1 MAMDI
6 ACRKRIAFAADS
18 GLGVGMDSRDLRQL
32 FDRMAERASAG
43 LSLHDFLASVH
54 DLLKPLIQSRNF
66 YVCLYNREQQRLDF
80 PYYVDERDGNMF
92 RGQNVPLKRGLTEY
106 VLRTESPQL
115 ISASR
120 FAHLRDTGEITQ
132 ASGDLSFSVW
142 LGVPIF
148 IDGLVGGVLVVQSYD
163 PDGAYSSAD
172 IGLISSVANQFGLA
186 IERYQAIENLRQS
199 EARYRA
205 LFENIGV
212 GVTVVR
218 HQRFVFINPAMVHI
232 CGHDRETLLASPFT
246 FIVHPEDLQVVQ
258 QRHDKRLRGEPVESY
273 YGFRIR
279 TASGEVRWLEL
290 SGALVPWEGEQ
301 ATVLFVVDVS
311 SRVHAQESE
320 RLAIRRQAELNHLKS
335 RFIAMASHELRTP
348 LTSIRGSV
356 DLLRNY
362 ADRLSP
368 ERQQQMLASIDEA
381 VSRMTHMLENVLQAG
396 RAEAA
401 PLEFRPQTV
410 PIRELCQSVI
420 DEVRST
426 KADLWRQRD
435 VFIDLPPEDVQWQ
448 IDPQLWRNILGN
460 LLANAI
466 KYSFEGGA
474 VRLQITVQPSAP
486 TPHLLLSLTDEGIG
500 IAQQDLPELYT
511 PFHRGI
517 NVGTVQG
524 TGLGLSIVKD
534 SIDRHGGTI
543 EMQSEVGV
551 GTRFTVRIPQPEL
564 AA

>member
-1 MAMDI
+1 
-6 ACRKRIAFAADS
+6 
-18 GLGVGMDSRDLRQL
+18 MDSRDLRQL

-43 LSLHDFLASVH
+43 LALHDFLAAVH

-66 YVCLYNREQQRLDF
+66 YVCLYNRAQQRLDF

-92 RGQNVPLKRGLTEY
+92 RGQHVPLKRGLTEY
-106 VLRTESPQL
+106 VLRTECPQL
-115 ISASR
+115 ITASR
-120 FAHLRDTGEITQ
+120 FAHLRDIGEITE
-132 ASGDLSFSVW
+132 ASGDLTFSAW

-148 IDGLVGGVLVVQSYD
+148 IGGMVGGVLAVQDYG
-163 PDGAYSSAD
+163 PDGSYSSAD
-172 IGLISSVANQFGLA
+172 IALISSVANQFGLA
-186 IERYQAIENLRQS
+186 IERYQAIESLRQS

-212 GVTVVR
+212 GVTVVKN
-218 HQRFVFINPAMVHI
+218 QRFVFINPAMVHI
-232 CGHDRETLLASPFT
+232 CGHDHESLLAQPYT
-246 FIVHPEDLQVVQ
+246 FIVHPDDLPAVQ
-258 QRHDKRLRGEPVESY
+258 DRHQRRLRGEPVDTY

-279 TASGEVRWLEL
+279 TATGEVRWLEL
-290 SGALVPWEGEQ
+290 SGALIPWEGDQ

-311 SRVHAQESE
+311 PRVHAQESE
-320 RLAIRRQAELNHLKS
+320 RLALRRQAELNHLKS

-368 ERQQQMLASIDEA
+368 ERQQQMLASIDDA
-381 VSRMTHMLENVLQAG
+381 VGRMTHMLENVLQAG

-410 PIRELCQSVI
+410 PIRAICQSVI

-435 VFIDLPPEDVQWQ
+435 VLIDLPADDVQWCL
-448 IDPQLWRNILGN
+448 DPQLWRNILGN

-466 KYSFEGGA
+466 KYSYEGGT
-474 VRLQITVQPSAP
+474 VRVSVQVMTAEHWLQLKVS
-486 TPHLLLSLTDEGIG
+486 DEGIG
-500 IAQQDLPELYT
+500 ISQEDLAELFT
-511 PFHRGI
+511 PFHRGL
-517 NVGTVQG
+517 NVGNIQG

-534 SIDRHGGTI
+534 SIERHGGTI
-543 EMQSEVGV
+543 KVHSELKV
-551 GTRFTVRIPQPEL
+551 GTEFEVCLPLQESSQ
-564 AA
+564 